1 MVVAQGRLYGCPV
14 ELALD
19 QIGGKWKTIVLS
31 RLKIE
36 PMAYSELRRA
46 IPGLADKVLTQRL
59 KDLVADGFVER
70 LPGEGGGAVY
80 VLTAEGRSLT
90 PVLEALY
97 AWGRE
102 AGLRGGARFSTEND
116 APSVDGPRPMLDS
129 RIAG

>member
-1 MVVAQGRLYGCPV
+1 MVVARGRLYGCPV

-19 QIGGKWKTIVLS
+19 QIGGKWKTVVLS

-36 PMAYSELRRA
+36 PMAYSDLRRA

-70 LPGEGGGAVY
+70 RRDEGGAAVY
-80 VLTAEGRSLT
+80 VLTAEGRSLA

-97 AWGRE
+97 AWGLD
-102 AGLRGGARFSTEND
+102 AGERLGARFSTENIT
-116 APSVDGPRPMLDS
+116 PSNDGPRPLFDT
-129 RIAG
+129 RIAR